1 MPDKACLQVSKNATT
16 TKTFSYSHARN
27 CYYFTSPISASQFGK
42 TPKGTKRKE
51 TKTMTKKKKVFK
63 WGEKRERDYL
73 EQGVSWR
80 GS

>member
-51 TKTMTKKKKVFK
+51 TKTMTKKKSVQMGGKE
-63 WGEKRERDYL
+63 GTRL
-73 EQGVSWR
+73 S
-80 GS
+80 